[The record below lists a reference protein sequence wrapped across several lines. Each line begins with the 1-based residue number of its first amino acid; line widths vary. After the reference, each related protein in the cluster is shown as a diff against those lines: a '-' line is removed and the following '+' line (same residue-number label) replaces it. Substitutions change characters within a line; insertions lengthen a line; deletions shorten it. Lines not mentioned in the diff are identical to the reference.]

1 MVTANDVQ
9 NVLERV
15 FGIHVAVKDFH
26 VGNGSCSLQTER
38 NELQKQ
44 VSKGSR
50 SFHVRVSA
58 FSYNTISDFQR
69 LHNVLYNNISLT
81 DHIKRSKFGLFKWN
95 IKMDEALQPRLSKLP
110 YLRCLSVLS
119 CFHDH
124 LSWKLKLRFDGSW
137 MMWRA

>member
-44 VSKGSR
+44 VSKGTR

-81 DHIKRSKFGLFKWN
+81 DHIKRNTFGL
-95 IKMDEALQPRLSKLP
+95 KMPYVPVKMTNRRFGGFYYRLFSQILT
-110 YLRCLSVLS
+110 
-119 CFHDH
+119 
-124 LSWKLKLRFDGSW
+124 
-137 MMWRA
+137 